1 MLASLAHAFRLA
13 LISLVSL
20 LGQPHRD
27 YAISGGPGQRSTG
40 AAGSPFL
47 ASEPL
52 PSCEQITSANEG
64 RILLGHLPTTHE
76 KLASNIEHSSL
87 DPAAENIAPESFLLR
102 PIHDTPNG
110 LRRADLTGK
119 SLSIQQVAGLVLPE
133 GFTIDQKPGSR
144 LTSVGGYGKTG
155 ERLNIDLSPD
165 FISRE
170 AQEHERNSI
179 PGPPQL
185 LNLNLDYPAWSLF
198 DVMAPF
204 LSRSNSEGAANR
216 ESSTNSSFLTSRSPA
231 HQVSNGMGETI
242 QVTYGNFDSSTR
254 IVPAKISDDR
264 PQPSIRYADVS
275 VQTDLECQRQ
285 LLLTLQQSTS
295 YGILESPHVASPR
308 SITQQGDVLDPDLE
322 TFSGFQKRRSVTAA
336 SRGNLTD
343 LRRWIAE
350 VRERAIFPAD
360 RCPTNALS
368 S

>member
-87 DPAAENIAPESFLLR
+87 DPAAENIAPELFLLQ

-185 LNLNLDYPAWSLF
+185 LNLDLDYPAWSLF

-204 LSRSNSEGAANR
+204 LSRSNGEGAANR
-216 ESSTNSSFLTSRSPA
+216 ESSTNSLFPTSRS

-242 QVTYGNFDSSTR
+242 PVTYDNFDSAMR
-254 IVPAKISDDR
+254 IVPAKIPDDR
-264 PQPSIRYADVS
+264 PQPSVRYANVS

-285 LLLTLQQSTS
+285 LSLILQQSTS
-295 YGILESPHVASPR
+295 YGRLETPTVASPR
-308 SITQQGDVLDPDLE
+308 GITQQGDVPDPDLE
-322 TFSGFQKRRSVTAA
+322 TSSAFQKRRSFTAP
-336 SRGNLTD
+336 SRGNLTS
-343 LRRWIAE
+343 LRRSIAE
-350 VRERAIFPAD
+350 ARERAIFPTN
-360 RCPTNALS
+360 RGPTSALS